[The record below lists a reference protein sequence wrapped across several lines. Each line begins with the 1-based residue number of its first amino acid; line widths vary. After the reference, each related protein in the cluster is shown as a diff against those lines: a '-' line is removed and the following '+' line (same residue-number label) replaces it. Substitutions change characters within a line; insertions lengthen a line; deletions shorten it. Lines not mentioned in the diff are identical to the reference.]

1 MSSSTVDSIAVLR
14 PTAEVLLDLWLDE
27 SSMSDRLPIGLK
39 GEPSYRYFWSTWL
52 QYLRSGRNGAEP
64 LAIEWYDVTG
74 AIVAGF
80 LQSGPAGRKPGTGVS
95 DITRRRYWRLLDRI
109 YDFAVRKHWIASNP
123 AKALEE
129 RERPPI
135 ENSLGA
141 IATPQV
147 WAALQSILEVA
158 SDTAGPVESRNR
170 ALLLCVTEMA
180 LMPSELRTLTLD
192 SVFYSTDGGRRRP
205 YQLQLDGP
213 GRNQRRRIVMPEAA
227 VKAVEAWLAVRHEVC
242 SDPSV
247 QTLFCTKAST
257 ARKPSSKPA
266 GEMTSV
272 TLLLLVRELLLAA
285 AEKAGQPPPARLGP
299 QILRNTRLV
308 MWLNDGVPA
317 NQVAVWA
324 GLKNVKGLYH
334 LREHL
339 NPEIRISVKSVRD
352 DQQ

>member
-1 MSSSTVDSIAVLR
+1 MSSSTVDLANALP

-27 SSMSDRLPIGLK
+27 SSTSDRLPIGLK

-52 QYLRSGRNGAEP
+52 QYLQSGRNGAEP
-64 LAIEWYDVTG
+64 QAIEWYDVTSE
-74 AIVAGF
+74 IIAGF

-95 DITRRRYWRLLDRI
+95 DITRRRYWRLLERI
-109 YDFAVRKHWIASNP
+109 YEFAVRKHWIALNP
-123 AKALEE
+123 AEALEE
-129 RERPPI
+129 RDRPPI

-147 WAALQSILEVA
+147 WTALRSILA
-158 SDTAGPVESRNR
+158 SAHDNVGPIELRNR

-180 LMPSELRTLTLD
+180 LMPIELRTLTVD
-192 SVFYSTDGGRRRP
+192 SILYATDGPRSRP

-213 GRNQRRRIVMPEAA
+213 GKNQRRRIVLPEVVVVAL
-227 VKAVEAWLAVRHEVC
+227 EAWLAVRHEVC
-242 SDPSV
+242 ADPTV
-247 QTLFCTKAST
+247 RALFCTKVSSV
-257 ARKPSSKPA
+257 RKSSSKPV

-285 AEKAGQPPPARLGP
+285 AERAGQAPPARLGP
-299 QILRNTRLV
+299 QILRNTRLA
-308 MWLNDGVPA
+308 MWLNEGVPA
-317 NQVAVWA
+317 SQVAVWA

-339 NPEIRISVKSVRD
+339 NPEVRITVKNIRD
-352 DQQ
+352 DQG